1 MGCNPHLTKGETM
14 TPQQIQAVRAIARVI
29 VESVREVG
37 TAPAGPMYAALMG
50 QGCTLNQFQQIMGQ
64 LCRAGFL
71 THDEESHTYSIGA
84 KPFTL

>member
-1 MGCNPHLTKGETM
+1 M
-14 TPQQIQAVRAIARVI
+14 TPQQIQAVRAIARSI
-29 VESVREVG
+29 VAAVREVG

-64 LCRAGFL
+64 LVRAGVL
-71 THDEESHTYSIGA
+71 THDVYADTYCIGE

>member
-1 MGCNPHLTKGETM
+1 M
-14 TPQQIQAVRAIARVI
+14 TPQQIQAVRAVARSI
-29 VESVREVG
+29 VEAVREVG

-64 LCRAGFL
+64 LTRAGFL
-71 THDEESHTYSIGA
+71 THDADAHTYSIGD